1 MANLVIKH
9 IRAKDPLFNLMQK
22 GGATIVYTR
31 ESIDH
36 KQDSV
41 LIGLSLCNPTDTFD
55 RKIGRNTAIVNF
67 QEDPYI
73 IVIPRGIRLTSTELI
88 THLINSVIDYKVTM
102 LAERIFYKGSRAYV
116 YM

>member
-22 GGATIVYTR
+22 GGATIVYMR
-31 ESIDH
+31 DNIDH

-55 RKIGRNTAIVNF
+55 RKIGRNTAIDSF
-67 QEDPYI
+67 QKDPYI
-73 IVIPRGIRLTSTELI
+73 IVIPKSLKLTSTELI
-88 THLINSVIDYKVTM
+88 TNLVNSVIDYKVTI
-102 LAERIFYKGSRAYV
+102 LAERVFYKGSRAYV